1 MKRID
6 NKNKTLYEAI
16 MKDVA
21 VIVKKHLNELSPAT
35 IGRAWQ
41 KKNQLGDNRPYDPE
55 YKNLTVE
62 FDFIAEE
69 PLTIFDEFHIT
80 LDAANTTS
88 EYGHLEMTA
97 EHGDSH
103 IEYLAEIDFLNNTIR
118 VYDLSGYSEYIEHSY
133 YEEPDKPGI
142 HLFTPKDAR
151 RFATLLNKEYGF
163 DFTYRLFVADED
175 TIPYDFRREL
185 LNI

>member
-1 MKRID
+1 MKRTH
-6 NKNKTLYEAI
+6 NKNKALYESI

-21 VIVKKHLNELSPAT
+21 VIVKRHLNELSPAT

-41 KKNQLGDNRPYDPE
+41 KKNQLGDNRAYDPD

-69 PLTIFDEFHIT
+69 PLTVFDKFHIT

-88 EYGHLEMTA
+88 EYGHLQMTA
-97 EHGDSH
+97 KHGDSY

-118 VYDLSGYSEYIEHSY
+118 VYDLSGYSEYAKHSY
-133 YEEPDKPGI
+133 YEEPNRPGI

-163 DFTYRLFVADED
+163 DFTYRLFVEDED
-175 TIPYDFRREL
+175 TILYDFRREL
-185 LNI
+185 LDI